1 MYTLLVTGDVPGATT
16 YFNPLL
22 QQTII
27 NCTSGTRPSSPTD
40 GMCIYETDTR
50 YYRSW
55 NSTAAAWIT
64 VFSNTVTAFT
74 PTLTAT
80 TTPPTLGS
88 STGFAAI
95 GWWSRSQANLIDF
108 CFVFGFGTVGANA
121 GSGSYNV
128 NLPVAAFAVMGTSFP
143 ESIGAGM
150 IRDNS
155 TGVVKGATI
164 YVPGSNTAV
173 VAIHTPDNL
182 GNAQFLTNAV
192 PWTWAAQDYIFG
204 HIRYRAAS

>member
-40 GMCIYETDTR
+40 GMVVYETDTR
-50 YYRSW
+50 YYRAW

-64 VFSNTVTAFT
+64 VFSNTVTAIT
-74 PTLTAT
+74 PVLTAT
-80 TTPPTLGS
+80 TTNPTLGTGS
-88 STGFAAI
+88 SAVA
-95 GWWSRSQANLIDF
+95 WWSRSQANMIDF
-108 CFVFGFGTVGANA
+108 TFAFKFGTSGVNA

-128 NLPVAAFAVMGTSFP
+128 NLPVTALSVMGSAFP
-143 ESIGAGM
+143 EAAGMGM
-150 IRDNS
+150 IRDDS
-155 TGVVKGATI
+155 SGVIKGATM

-173 VAIHTPDNL
+173 IAMHAPDAS
-182 GNAQFLTNAV
+182 GNAVFLANNG
-192 PWTWAAQDYIFG
+192 PWIWATLDYIFG
-204 HIRYRAAS
+204 NIRYRAAS

>member
-16 YFNPLL
+16 YWNPLL

-40 GMCIYETDTR
+40 GMVVYETDTR

-64 VFSNTVTAFT
+64 VFSNTVTAIT
-74 PTLTAT
+74 PVLTAT
-80 TTPPTLGS
+80 VTNPTLGS
-88 STGFAAI
+88 GTGFAAI
-95 GWWSRSQANLIDF
+95 GWWSRSQANMIDF
-108 CFVFGFGTVGANA
+108 CFVFGFGTTGPNA

-128 NLPVAAFAVMGTSFP
+128 NLPIAAFAVMGTNFP

-155 TGVVKGATI
+155 SGVVKGATI
-164 YVPGSNTAV
+164 YVPGSATNV
-173 VAIHTPDNL
+173 VAMHTPDAS
-182 GNAQFLTNAV
+182 GNAVFIANNA
-192 PWTWAAQDYIFG
+192 PWTWAAQDYLFG
-204 HIRYRAAS
+204 HIRYRGAS